1 MSDVKVYARNL
12 EETAREQIE
21 TLMFLDVFS
30 EARIRIMPDAHAGA
44 GCVIGFT
51 ADLGDKVV
59 PNLVGVDIGCG
70 MYTVELA
77 DDSFPFERLDDVINK
92 CVPHGFGVNGKDVC
106 DVSKLGL
113 RCFDRLKNVGHLN
126 KSLGTLG
133 GGNHFIAVDEDE
145 CGHRYLVI
153 HTGSRNLGLQVAV
166 LYQKIASETCDAD
179 VPKDLKWLEGQ
190 CADDYLHDMYV
201 CQEWAVKNRE
211 EIARKILVGLRVG
224 EMTGFHTTHNYI
236 AKDDG
241 IIRKGA
247 ISAKRGERV
256 LIPLNMR
263 DGCLLCTGL
272 GNADW
277 NNSAPHGAGRTMSRR
292 KAKET
297 LSLEE
302 FKEQMS
308 GIYSTTV
315 CQATIDEAPDAYKN
329 ATDIIEAIDGV
340 TVDIDARLRE
350 VYNFKSTQVGRRVS
364 WEVRS
369 GDNDHDSM

>member
-1 MSDVKVYARNL
+1 MSDVKVYAKSL
-12 EETAREQIE
+12 EESAKRQVDE
-21 TLMFLDVFS
+21 LAGLDAFGN
-30 EARIRIMPDAHAGA
+30 AKIRIMPDAHAGA

-51 ADLGDKVV
+51 ANLGERVV

-70 MYTVELA
+70 MYTVELE
-77 DDSFPFERLDDVINK
+77 DSSFTFKRLDEVVRKSI
-92 CVPHGFGVNGKDVC
+92 PHGFSVNRKPTC
-106 DVSKLGL
+106 DISKLGL
-113 RCFDRLKNVGHLN
+113 RCFDQLKNVEHLN

-133 GGNHFIAVDEDE
+133 GGNHFIEVDEDSS
-145 CGHRYLVI
+145 GQRYLVI

-166 LYQKIASETCDAD
+166 LYQQKAYGSCKAD

-190 CADDYLHDMYV
+190 DADDYLHDMYI

-211 EIARKILVGLRVG
+211 EIARKILVGLRNG
-224 EMTGFHTTHNYI
+224 ARDSFHTTHNYI

-247 ISAKRGERV
+247 ISAKVGERV

-272 GNADW
+272 GNDDW
-277 NNSAPHGAGRTMSRR
+277 NDSAPHGAGRTMSRR
-292 KAKET
+292 KAKDT
-297 LSLEE
+297 LSLDE
-302 FKEQMS
+302 FKRQMN

-315 CQATIDEAPDAYKN
+315 CQATIDEAPGAYKD

-340 TVDIDARLRE
+340 TVDIDARLNV
-350 VYNFKSTQVGRRVS
+350 VYNFKSDQVGGRR
-364 WEVRS
+364 
-369 GDNDHDSM
+369 